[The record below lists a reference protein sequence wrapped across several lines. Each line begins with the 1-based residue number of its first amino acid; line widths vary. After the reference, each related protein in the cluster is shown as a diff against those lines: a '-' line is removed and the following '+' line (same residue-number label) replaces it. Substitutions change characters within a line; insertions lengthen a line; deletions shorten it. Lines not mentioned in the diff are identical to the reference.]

1 MAKWPSELF
10 FITTVV
16 YSYSLELELSPPP
29 SALAAIGLEA
39 IAAPSAAA
47 EATMPRATSA
57 VWPLAP

>member
-16 YSYSLELELSPPP
+16 YSDSLEMSPPP

-47 EATMPRATSA
+47 EATMPGATSA